1 MRCFSYIVILILF
14 VAIAG
19 CGDANLNPDSPQG
32 DSNGDESAETST
44 DEPEDEPEDEPADTS
59 LNESPDE
66 TEDTSVDELPDD
78 PADEPEDEP
87 EDDPEDDPEDED
99 SDACEDGVTP
109 SFYYN
114 DLDDDGFGDA
124 DVSVEACSA
133 PDGYVANST
142 DCNDSNADV
151 HPDATEVCDGV
162 DNDCDGTI
170 DKGLSAAEIGFDSLF
185 DESPLDIGND
195 LPAGYEPSGVIWHAD
210 LDILFVVSDGGIVT
224 SMDVD
229 GGDLENKTIGGD
241 LEAVTIA
248 DPETDFIYIGVENP
262 DSVLEYNFV
271 TKSVT
276 RQFFL
281 DGYMTGPSN
290 AGLEALAFVPDDTSD
305 EGGYFYAGLQATGEI
320 FVFELPIVSSETS
333 TTVTFIESF
342 STQYSFDISDLFYD
356 PIDDILYA
364 IYDSS
369 NRLVSMEIDGTFI
382 SKWVLPLN
390 NQEAF
395 ALDDSCHVYVGED
408 SNSVWRY

>member
-19 CGDANLNPDSPQG
+19 CGDANLNPDSPQ
-32 DSNGDESAETST
+32 DEGNVDEPADTSADEST
-44 DEPEDEPEDEPADTS
+44 DEPEDEPEDEPDAD
-59 LNESPDE
+59 
-66 TEDTSVDELPDD
+66 V
-78 PADEPEDEP
+78 
-87 EDDPEDDPEDED
+87 
-99 SDACEDGVTP
+99 CEDGVAA
-109 SFYYN
+109 SLYYK
-114 DLDDDGFGDA
+114 DLDGDGFGDA

-133 PDGYVANST
+133 PDGHVANST
-142 DCNDSNADV
+142 DCNDSNAGV

-162 DNDCDGTI
+162 DNDCDGTV

-185 DESPLDIGND
+185 DESPLDIGID

-229 GGDLENKTIGGD
+229 GGNLENKTIGGD
-241 LEAVTIA
+241 LEAVTVA
-248 DPETDFIYIGVENP
+248 DPETDFIYLGIEQPRDSIVEY
-262 DSVLEYNFV
+262 DIV
-271 TKSVT
+271 TQTVT
-276 RQFFL
+276 RTFYL
-281 DGYMTGPSN
+281 DSDMQSTAAN
-290 AGLEALAFVPDDTSD
+290 AGLEALAFVPDETSD

-333 TTVTFIESF
+333 TTVTFVNSF
-342 STQYSFDISDLFYD
+342 FTHYSYDISDLFYD

-369 NRLVSMEIDGTFI
+369 NRLVAMQIDGTFI
-382 SKWVLPLN
+382 SEWVLPLN
-390 NQEAF
+390 NQEGF
-395 ALDDSCHVYVGED
+395 ALDDSCHAYVAED